1 MGLEIGE
8 IAGGGKSFQFDEI
21 GDKCS
26 GKITLI
32 ERRQQRAFDSGEPLT
47 WDDGTPRM
55 LTYIEV
61 QTSERVDEDDDGV
74 RALYCKGGNYE
85 IAEGQ
90 GLSAEQALVQAAK
103 DAKVKTLD
111 EGGDLDMV
119 FSGRAKATVRGYQ
132 PAKLYVARYKAPT
145 SSVDMGDLFEDAS

>member
-1 MGLEIGE
+1 MGLDISEV
-8 IAGGGKSFQFDEI
+8 AGGGKSFQFDEI

-32 ERRQQRAFDSGEPLT
+32 ERRQQRAFDSGKPLE

-55 LTYIEV
+55 LTYVEV
-61 QTSERVDEDDDGV
+61 ETSLRDDDDDDGI
-74 RALYCKGGNYE
+74 RALYCKGGNFE

-90 GLSAEQALVQAAK
+90 GVSAEQALVQAAK

-119 FSGRAKATVRGYQ
+119 FSGRSKATVRGYQ
-132 PAKLYVARYKAPT
+132 PAKLFVARYSPPVA
-145 SSVDMGDLFEDAS
+145 SVAADDLFAS